1 MRYLT
6 AYLTVL
12 LAMLIAPIPGLAASI
27 SVAGN
32 LLTIDANDARSQSAL
47 VIHGAL
53 DMEHITPIL
62 NAFHQRHPYIN
73 ITYRNL
79 ETLGLHQ
86 RFLDAPD
93 EVDVLISSAMPW
105 QYRLANDG
113 HAQPLDSPIAE
124 AWPAQARWRH
134 ELFAFTFEP
143 VVMVVH
149 RDLIQ
154 RYARP
159 SGHIELLNLL
169 ETHGTALHGRV
180 VTYDPAISG
189 AGYSYAIQEAGL
201 SPRYW
206 DLIAAFGNVD
216 AQLVSTTSA
225 MLEGLQEG
233 RFWIGYNLLG
243 SYAQPIVEANPE
255 LEMIIPE
262 DYVLVTQRSALIP
275 RQAPN
280 AGNARTFMD
289 FLLSQ
294 TGQTVLAK
302 KTSLAALH
310 PILTDEGS
318 AAELRRQRGDALRPL
333 ALTPALLATLDNLKR
348 QALLQRWQRE
358 FSPLAP
364 QATREPAAKPA
375 PDSGAEPEHPES

>member
-6 AYLTVL
+6 LL
-12 LAMLIAPIPGLAASI
+12 LALLITPLTGLAGSLNI
-27 SVAGN
+27 SGD
-32 LLTIDANDARSQSAL
+32 LLTIDASDTQPQSTL

-62 NAFHQRHPYIN
+62 VAFHQRHPHIN

-79 ETLGLHQ
+79 GTLALHQ

-113 HAQPLDSPIAE
+113 HAHPLDSPVSE

-143 VVMVVH
+143 VVLVVH
-149 RDLIQ
+149 RELIQ
-154 RYARP
+154 HYGRP
-159 SGHIELLNLL
+159 SGHTELLNLL
-169 ETHGTALHGRV
+169 ETHGTALRGRV
-180 VTYDPAISG
+180 VTYDPATSG

-206 DLIAAFGNVD
+206 DLVAAFGKAD

-225 MLEGLQEG
+225 MLEGLQDG

-243 SYAQPIVEANPE
+243 SYAQPIVDASPE

-262 DYVLVTQRSALIP
+262 DYVLVTQRTALIS
-275 RQAPN
+275 QHAPN
-280 AGNARTFMD
+280 PNTAHTFMG

-294 TGQTVLAK
+294 AGQQVIAGQT
-302 KTSLAALH
+302 SLGALH
-310 PILTDEGS
+310 PGLTGKGS
-318 AAELRRQRGDALRPL
+318 AAELRRLRGDALRPL
-333 ALTPALLATLDNLKR
+333 ALTPALLATLDDLKR
-348 QALLQRWQRE
+348 RALLQRWQRE

-364 QATREPAAKPA
+364 QTPHEPAARPA
-375 PDSGAEPEHPES
+375 P